1 MVCAFWPDRKAEWGL
16 NMKKKIKKLI
26 MITCGTLF
34 FGMAISLFIDPNNF
48 APGGASGLS
57 IILSRLI
64 PLETGTLFLLINIPV
79 MALGAWQFGRKFLA
93 STLYATLMSSVFT
106 NVFKEFPPLTREP
119 VLAAFFGGA
128 LLAVGMGMVLR
139 CGATTGGT
147 DIIVKCLR
155 RKKPH
160 LKTGTLFLLLDA
172 VVIGI
177 GGIVFR
183 NVDAVLYSAL
193 STMITSVVLD
203 MVLYGRDEA
212 KLIYI
217 VSDKFE
223 VITDRLLKEAGIGVT
238 HLTGSGGYEKKEKQ
252 VIMCVVKKLTA
263 HKVEEIVKQED
274 NTAFMIVSSASE
286 IYGEGYKSYFGE
298 KL

>member
-1 MVCAFWPDRKAEWGL
+1 
-16 NMKKKIKKLI
+16 MKKKIKNYAV
-26 MITCGTLF
+26 ITLGTLL

-48 APGGASGLS
+48 APGGVSGLS

-64 PLETGTLFLLINIPV
+64 PLETGTLFLVINVPI
-79 MALGAWQFGRKFLA
+79 MILGVWQFGKRFLLG
-93 STLYATLMSSVFT
+93 TLYATFMSSVFT
-106 NVFKEFPPLTREP
+106 NAFKAFPPLTKEP
-119 VLAAFFGGA
+119 VLAAIFGGA
-128 LLAVGMGMVLR
+128 LLAAGMGMVLR

-155 RKKPH
+155 RRKPY

-172 VVIGI
+172 VVVGI

-193 STMITSVVLD
+193 STMITSIVLD

-223 VITDRLLKEAGIGVT
+223 IITERLLKDVGIGVT
-238 HLTGSGGYEKKEKQ
+238 HLTGSGGYERKEKQ

-263 HKVEEIVKQED
+263 HRVEEIVKQED

>member
-1 MVCAFWPDRKAEWGL
+1 
-16 NMKKKIKKLI
+16 MKKKIKHFI
-26 MITCGTLF
+26 VITCGTLL
-34 FGMAISLFIDPNNF
+34 FGMAISLFIDPGNF
-48 APGGASGLS
+48 APGGVSGLS

-64 PLETGTLFLLINIPV
+64 PLETGTLFLLINIPI
-79 MALGAWQFGRKFLA
+79 MFLGGWQFGRKFLIG
-93 STLYATLMSSVFT
+93 TLYATLMASVFT
-106 NVFKEFPPLTREP
+106 NIFKTFPPLTKEP
-119 VLAAFFGGA
+119 VLAAIFGGA

-147 DIIVKCLR
+147 DIIVKCIRR
-155 RKKPH
+155 RKPH
-160 LKTGTLFLLLDA
+160 IKTGTLFLLLDA
-172 VVIGI
+172 VVVGI
-177 GGIVFR
+177 GGVVFR

-193 STMITSVVLD
+193 STMITSTVLD

-217 VSDKFE
+217 VSDRFE
-223 VITDRLLKEAGIGVT
+223 IITERLLTEAGIGVT
-238 HLTGSGGYEKKEKQ
+238 HLAGSGGYERKEKQ

-263 HKVEEIVKQED
+263 HRVEEIVKEED
-274 NTAFMIVSSASE
+274 DTAFMIVSSASE